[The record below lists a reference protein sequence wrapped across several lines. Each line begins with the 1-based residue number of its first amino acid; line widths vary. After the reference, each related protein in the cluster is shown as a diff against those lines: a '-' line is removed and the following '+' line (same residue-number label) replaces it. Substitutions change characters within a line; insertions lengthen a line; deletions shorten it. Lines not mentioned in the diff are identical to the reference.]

1 LAEHHKKKVILLIDE
16 YDAPFNSILFQEL
29 SETKKEKKER
39 FHEDRIN
46 IMNMISSMLTRIFK
60 ENENL

>member
-1 LAEHHKKKVILLIDE
+1 MADYHKKKVILLIDE

-29 SETKKEKKER
+29 CETKKEKKER